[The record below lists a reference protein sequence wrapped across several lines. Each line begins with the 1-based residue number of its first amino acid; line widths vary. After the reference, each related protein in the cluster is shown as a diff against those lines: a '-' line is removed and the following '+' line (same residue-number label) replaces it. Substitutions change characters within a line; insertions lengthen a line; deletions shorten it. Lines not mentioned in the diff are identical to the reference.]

1 MYQLNER
8 VSALFNKT
16 KNCTLSTNG
25 EYPNTIVIMFKEI
38 NAQGEI
44 LLCDVFMNKT
54 LANLEKDAHVSVV
67 VYEGLEG
74 YQIKGTARWTETPIW
89 WQPATPRLPSSASR
103 PRVL

>member
-74 YQIKGTARWTETPIW
+74 YQIKGVMIVTPES
-89 WQPATPRLPSSASR
+89 AEVLTPGPEVGKSL
-103 PRVL
+103 